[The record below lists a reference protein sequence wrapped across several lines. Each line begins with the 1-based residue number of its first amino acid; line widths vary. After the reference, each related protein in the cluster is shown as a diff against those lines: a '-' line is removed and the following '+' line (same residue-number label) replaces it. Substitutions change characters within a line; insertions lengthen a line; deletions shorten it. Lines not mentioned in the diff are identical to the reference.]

1 MMQQYLR
8 IKADY
13 PDMLLFYRM
22 GDFYELFFSDA
33 ERVTKLLDITLT
45 ARGQSAGNPIPMAGV
60 PYHSVEP
67 YLARLVKLGESIAIC
82 EQISDPATSK
92 GPVDR
97 EVVRIITP
105 GTITDE
111 ALLEDRRDNL
121 ISAIYK
127 SDRTIGIATADLGSG
142 RFNLGT
148 IEHTDLLDEL
158 ACLRPAEIL
167 IPESNDALFYI
178 SNSYTVCKQPD
189 WLFEIESAR
198 QRLCQQM
205 GTTTLGGFGC
215 EDMPTAIAAAG
226 CLLNYLNETQRA
238 ALPHLRQI
246 RTEHRHDTVILDA
259 ATRRNLELEC
269 SINGEE
275 DKSLAWVMDKTAT
288 PMGSRLFRR
297 WLNRPL
303 RDHTILNQRYQ
314 AIAELIEQHQYEN
327 LHHTLKGIG
336 DIERILARVALK
348 SARPRD
354 LSRLRDALG
363 LLPKLQKQLKPVQ
376 TTLLQSLAEKTGQH
390 PKIHKLLSSAVVEAP
405 PVVVRDG
412 GVIKEGF
419 HQELDELRALS
430 TNADQFLIDM
440 EERERKRSGINTLKV
455 NYNKVHGFYIEVSR
469 AQSVNVPEDYIRRQT
484 LKASERYIT
493 PELKE
498 HEDKVLSAR
507 ERALS
512 LEKKLYDELIET
524 LSSHLSVLL
533 NTAEGLSELD
543 VLTNLAERADTLGL
557 NTPTLTD
564 KKELSIEAGRHL
576 VVEQLLEQRF
586 VPNHIALD
594 ADNHTLIITGP
605 NMGGKS
611 TYMRQVA
618 LITLLAHIGSFVP
631 ASKARIGM
639 IDRIFTRIG
648 ASDDLASG
656 RSTFMV
662 EMTETANILNNA
674 TEHSLILLDE
684 IGRGT
689 GTYDGLALAWAC
701 TEHLAKKTKCF
712 TLFATH
718 YFELTSLANSL
729 VGLANIHLEAKEHN
743 DNIVFMYEV
752 KPGPA
757 SKSYGLQVAALAGVP
772 EDVINAAKA
781 RLMHLETT
789 NSGSKN
795 IPIDNEPAGKIHIHL
810 EHPIVEALAEIKPDL
825 LSPKQ
830 ALDLIYE
837 FKEMVLKKSGKNND
851 KAGNKKPETAC

>member
-8 IKADY
+8 IKADH

-22 GDFYELFFSDA
+22 GDFYELFFDDA
-33 ERVTKLLDITLT
+33 QRVTRLLDITLT
-45 ARGQSAGNPIPMAGV
+45 ARGQSAGSPIPMAGV

-67 YLARLVKLGESIAIC
+67 YLAKLVKLGESIAIC
-82 EQISDPATSK
+82 EQIGDPATSK
-92 GPVDR
+92 GPVER
-97 EVVRIITP
+97 KVMRIITP

-127 SDRTIGIATADLGSG
+127 SENTVGIATADLGSG
-142 RFNLGT
+142 RFHLGVF
-148 IEHTDLLDEL
+148 DQSALLDEL
-158 ACLRPAEIL
+158 ACLQPAEIL
-167 IPESNDALFYI
+167 IPESNESLLFI
-178 SNSYTVCKQPD
+178 ADNYTVCKQPD
-189 WLFEIESAR
+189 WLFEIESAQ
-198 QRLCQQM
+198 QRLCKQM
-205 GTTTLGGFGC
+205 GTTTLAGFGC
-215 EDMPTAIAAAG
+215 EEMPTAIAAAG

-246 RTEHRHDTVILDA
+246 KTDNRHDYIILDA
-259 ATRRNLELEC
+259 ATRRNLELES

-275 DKSLAWVMDKTAT
+275 DKSLAWIMDKTAT

-297 WLNRPL
+297 WLNRPV
-303 RDHTILNQRYQ
+303 REQTILNTRYE
-314 AIAELIEQHQYEN
+314 AIHDLLNKHQYEP
-327 LHHTLKGIG
+327 LHELLKGIG
-336 DIERILARVALK
+336 DIERILARIALK

-363 LLPKLQKQLKPVQ
+363 LLPELQKQLKQVKAPLLISLTEQ
-376 TTLLQSLAEKTGQH
+376 IGNHPKTHTLLA
-390 PKIHKLLSSAVVEAP
+390 SAIIESP
-405 PVVVRDG
+405 PVVIRDG

-419 HQELDELRALS
+419 HQELDELRDLS
-430 TNADQFLIDM
+430 THADQFLIDM
-440 EERERKRSGINTLKV
+440 EERERKRTGINTLKV
-455 NYNKVHGFYIEVSR
+455 NYNRVHGFYIEVSR
-469 AQSVNVPEDYIRRQT
+469 AQSVNVPDDYIRRQT

-507 ERALS
+507 ERALA
-512 LEKKLYDELIET
+512 LEKKLYDKLLET
-524 LSSHLSVLL
+524 LSGTLSELL

-543 VLTNLAERADTLGL
+543 VLTNLAERADTLDL
-557 NTPTLTD
+557 HAPTLSN
-564 KKELSIEAGRHL
+564 KKELHIEGGRHL

-586 VPNHIALD
+586 VPNDIGLD
-594 ADNHTLIITGP
+594 KNNHTLIITGP

-618 LITLLAHIGSFVP
+618 LIALLAHMGSFVP
-631 ASKARIGM
+631 ANKAIIGPV
-639 IDRIFTRIG
+639 DRIFTRIG

-674 TEHSLILLDE
+674 TEHSLVLLDE

-701 TEHLAKKTKCF
+701 TEHLVKETKCF

-718 YFELTSLANSL
+718 YFELTTLADEL
-729 VGLANIHLEAKEHN
+729 PALENIHLEAKEYN
-743 DNIVFMYEV
+743 NTIVFLYEV
-752 KPGPA
+752 KPGSA

-772 EDVINAAKA
+772 DDVINAAKI
-781 RLMHLETT
+781 RLTQLEKTDPGME
-789 NSGSKN
+789 S
-795 IPIDNEPAGKIHIHL
+795 PIEPSGKIHIHL
-810 EHPIVEALAEIKPDL
+810 DHPIVEVMAGIEPDSL
-825 LSPKQ
+825 TPKQ
-830 ALDLIYE
+830 ALELIYQL
-837 FKEMVLKKSGKNND
+837 KEMKQQKIAGQKPRVTKKRE
-851 KAGNKKPETAC
+851 ETA